1 MNQDQ
6 LLSLLRTVLQIAGT
20 AIVAHGTLGINGAAW
35 EQLSGGI
42 LMLAPVLWS
51 MYVHTDGQKI
61 AAVTAM
67 PGIQQIIVKTSADDG
82 AAAAAADPTQTKVVS
97 AALTPLPQT
106 TQATP

>member
-6 LLSLLRTVLQIAGT
+6 LLSLLRTVLQVAGT
-20 AIVAHGTLGINGAAW
+20 AIVAHGTLGINGAMW
-35 EQLSGGI
+35 EQISGGV

-67 PGIQQIIVKTSADDG
+67 PGIAQIIVKTSADDG
-82 AAAAAADPTQTKVVS
+82 AAAAAADPTQPKVVS
-97 AALTPLPQT
+97 AALTPVSSIT
-106 TQATP
+106 KAAS